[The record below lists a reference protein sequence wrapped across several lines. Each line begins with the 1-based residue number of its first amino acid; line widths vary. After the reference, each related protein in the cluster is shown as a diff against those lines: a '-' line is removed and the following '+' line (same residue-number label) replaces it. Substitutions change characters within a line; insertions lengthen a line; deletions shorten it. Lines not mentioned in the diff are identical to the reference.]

1 MLENVCFVPGA
12 DATFHPIAIYRNHGS
27 SVPFQ
32 PVASLWVPNQS
43 GKSTSLS
50 RHTGSAL
57 AFTRFSQAEE
67 ASVGRPVK
75 TLQLWAS
82 TTSVA
87 RWRETLKL
95 GPDVSPLSE

>member
-1 MLENVCFVPGA
+1 MVQASPSSPWLPS
-12 DATFHPIAIYRNHGS
+12 GS
-27 SVPFQ
+27 
-32 PVASLWVPNQS
+32 PNQS

-57 AFTRFSQAEE
+57 AFTRFSQAEK